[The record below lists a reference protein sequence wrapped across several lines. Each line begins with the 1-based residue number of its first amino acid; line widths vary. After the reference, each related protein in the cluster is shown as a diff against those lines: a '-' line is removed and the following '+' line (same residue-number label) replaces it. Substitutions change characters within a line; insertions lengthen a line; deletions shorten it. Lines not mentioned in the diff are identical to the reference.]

1 MDEKS
6 DDNLYETLYDEAMQI
21 AVVIPDQQVEEIDQL
36 VPGRYRSRAEVV
48 RVALDDLLRTHRRS
62 LIDDQYI
69 AALEAAG
76 VADEAGALRSG
87 DAEPPGWNDIP
98 W

>member
-1 MDEKS
+1 MIPNEQVDEMDK
-6 DDNLYETLYDEAMQI
+6 
-21 AVVIPDQQVEEIDQL
+21 L
-36 VPGRYRSRAEVV
+36 VPNRYRSRAEVV
-48 RVALDDLLRTHRRS
+48 RVALDELLRVHRRQ

-76 VADEAGALRSG
+76 GNDDQGALRTG
-87 DAEPPGWNDIP
+87 DAEPTAWGDIP

>member
-1 MDEKS
+1 
-6 DDNLYETLYDEAMQI
+6 MQI
-21 AVVIPDQQVEEIDQL
+21 AVMIPDEQVDEIDSL
-36 VPGRYRSRAEVV
+36 VPKMYRSRAEVV
-48 RVALDDLLRTHRRS
+48 RVALDELLRVHRRQ

-76 VADEAGALRSG
+76 GNDSQGALRVG
-87 DAEPPGWNDIP
+87 DPEPVPWSDIP

>member
-1 MDEKS
+1 
-6 DDNLYETLYDEAMQI
+6 MQI

>member
-1 MDEKS
+1 
-6 DDNLYETLYDEAMQI
+6 MQI
-21 AVVIPDQQVEEIDQL
+21 AVVIPDQQVQEIDQL

-76 VADEAGALRSG
+76 VADEAGALRPG
-87 DAEPPGWNDIP
+87 DAEPLGWTDIP